1 MNHFAKACLSI
12 KKVNQMETI
21 DNKTK
26 LQDYDYDFFI
36 GILDENTNENNDKW
50 EMISLWKKRN

>member
-1 MNHFAKACLSI
+1 MSI

-21 DNKTK
+21 DNDTK